1 MYFRHVPTAD
11 LILMFYT
18 STCCFLGCKI
28 KALRA
33 KTNTYIKTPVRGAEP
48 VFVVTGR
55 QEDVA
60 QAKHEILS
68 AADHFSQIR
77 ASRRN
82 GSAGSQASNSSGT
95 ASPTSTPGHVTL
107 QVRVPYKVVGLV
119 VGPKGATIKRIQQTT
134 STYIVTPGRDKEPVF
149 EVTGLPDSVDK
160 AKEEIEKHIASR
172 TGTDNNSDLQIDDF
186 NINGI
191 DSGFHDQSGD
201 STCNNYSSN
210 NYGNNIVNQ
219 NDNLPPLSSL
229 NNPHNNP
236 SKHHI
241 GSNHLNQSAPRG
253 LNPANMKISEF
264 SIPPQYAHN
273 YGAGF
278 SRAPDYEVD
287 EGIGTSGGSIFD
299 PSAIWGDA
307 SYGVQR
313 SNSISVTSSRILP
326 PGEDA
331 PHPRTRRTNSD
342 PLAAAFQRIDAAF
355 SSSSPTSSQGSMSPV
370 TGRRNV
376 SPPRNNPNAPRGC
389 LLCGAFNVN
398 AALVPCGHN
407 SFCMGCANEICRREA
422 ERRLC
427 PICHEIP
434 SQAILIRNC

>member
-1 MYFRHVPTAD
+1 M
-11 LILMFYT
+11 
-18 STCCFLGCKI
+18 
-28 KALRA
+28 
-33 KTNTYIKTPVRGAEP
+33 RGAEP

-55 QEDVA
+55 QEDVG
-60 QAKHEILS
+60 QAKQEILS

-119 VGPKGATIKRIQQTT
+119 VGPKGATIKRIQQMT

-149 EVTGLPDSVDK
+149 EVTGLPDSVEK

-201 STCNNYSSN
+201 STTNHYNGTNNYS
-210 NYGNNIVNQ
+210 NNIVNQ
-219 NDNLPPLSSL
+219 HDNLPPLSSL
-229 NNPHNNP
+229 NGMSHHHNHHYKP
-236 SKHHI
+236 SQLNQP
-241 GSNHLNQSAPRG
+241 SSSSHLNT
-253 LNPANMKISEF
+253 NMKISEF
-264 SIPPQYAHN
+264 ALPPQYTN
-273 YGAGF
+273 YAPGGF
-278 SRAPDYEVD
+278 NRNPEYEVD

-299 PSAIWGDA
+299 PSAIWSDA

-313 SNSISVTSSRILP
+313 SHSISVTSSRILP
-326 PGEDA
+326 PGEDG

-370 TGRRNV
+370 TGRRNA
-376 SPPRNNPNAPRGC
+376 SPPRPKQQTPRDC
-389 LLCGAFNVN
+389 LLCGGDVN

-427 PICHEIP
+427 PICHEVP